1 MLTRLLAALCIILG
15 LALPAVADEAE
26 TAEFQR
32 IIASQI
38 AAFNAD
44 DGAAA
49 FTHAAPLIQNMFGN
63 PDAFM
68 AMVKK
73 GYQPVYRQQS
83 YSFEAATGEMA
94 GRPAQRVRI
103 LDARGKSWIALYAFE
118 KQPDGTW
125 KIAGCTLLEVPGAD
139 V

>member
-1 MLTRLLAALCIILG
+1 MPMRLLAILCILFS
-15 LALPAVADEAE
+15 LAVPSLADD
-26 TAEFQR
+26 TDSAEFQR

-49 FTHAAPLIQNMFGN
+49 FTHAAPLIQNMFGG

-73 GYQPVYRQQS
+73 GYAPVYRQQS
-83 YSFEAATGEMA
+83 YAFEAVTDEMA
-94 GRPAQRVRI
+94 GRPTQRVKI
-103 LDARGKSWIALYAFE
+103 LDARGKTWIALYAFE
-118 KQPDGTW
+118 KQPDGAW
-125 KIAGCTLLEVPGAD
+125 KIAGCTLVEVPGAD